1 MNIGSI
7 GILICFAFYSVLIL
21 LLLHKINYYNL
32 RLKELDAYIEEEK
45 RLLEDMRM
53 SPSPWFIERVR
64 AYEEKE
70 LNLIR
75 ALAGLPL
82 IPKTKDN

>member
-1 MNIGSI
+1 MDTGSI
-7 GILICFAFYSVLIL
+7 GILICFVFYFIL
-21 LLLHKINYYNL
+21 LCILFKKIETYNK
-32 RLKELDAYIEEEK
+32 RLKLLDEYIEEEK

-82 IPKTKDN
+82 IPRTKDN